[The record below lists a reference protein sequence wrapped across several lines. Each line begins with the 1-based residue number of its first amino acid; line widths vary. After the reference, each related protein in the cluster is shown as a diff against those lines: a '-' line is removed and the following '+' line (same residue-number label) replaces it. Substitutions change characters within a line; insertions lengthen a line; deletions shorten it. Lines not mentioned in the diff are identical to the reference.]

1 VERKTKIVATLGP
14 ACSTYERIRELVA
27 AGMDVARLNF
37 SHGDYKT
44 HRQLADWVR
53 AAAEEEGRVVALL
66 QDIQGPKLRVGV
78 FPGGSIEL
86 ADGTEVRLLTGAG
99 EGDAQTIYLDYPYLA
114 EDIQVGEEVL
124 LADGLIRL
132 VVTGTAP
139 HGLRARVVTGGTLGG
154 QKGVAFPQSE
164 LRMPAITDKDRRD
177 IAFGREL
184 GVDFVAASFVR
195 SAADVRLVSEL
206 AGEETPI
213 VAKIELAAGY
223 AQLDGILDVA
233 PAIMVARGD
242 LGVQLPLQRIPLIQ
256 LDILRRTNAAGR
268 IGITATEMLES
279 MTHATRPT
287 RAEVTDVASAVLAG
301 TDAVMLSAETATGQ
315 YPVRAVEV
323 MDTICREV
331 ESSLGPPTL
340 GHELLRDGDERF
352 PSATAKAAVE
362 AASALGIQT
371 IVAFT
376 ETGNSVRLLSK
387 YRPLA
392 RILAFTPEPRTMAR
406 MALYWGVRPLSFDRL
421 DSTDEMIAFAE
432 RKLLELG
439 ICQPG
444 DAVVLVAGVPP
455 NERHSTNLMKLHV
468 VRG

>member
-14 ACSTYERIRELVA
+14 ACASYERIRELVV

-37 SHGDYKT
+37 SHGDYAT
-44 HRQLADWVR
+44 HRQFAQWVR
-53 AAAEEEGRVVALL
+53 AAADEEGRVVALL
-66 QDIQGPKLRVGV
+66 QDIQGPKLRVGT
-78 FPGGSIEL
+78 FPGGSTEL
-86 ADGTEVRLLTGAG
+86 ATGSEVLLVQDAG
-99 EGDAQTIYLDYPYLA
+99 MGDAEHIQLDYPYLT
-114 EDIQVGEEVL
+114 EDIQVGERVL

-132 VVTGTAP
+132 SVTGSSP
-139 HGLRARVVTGGTLGG
+139 EGLRARVVVGGPLGDH
-154 QKGVAFPQSE
+154 KGVAFPQSE
-164 LRMPAITDKDRRD
+164 LRMPAITEKDRRD
-177 IAFGREL
+177 LAFGREL
-184 GVDFVAASFVR
+184 AVDLVAASFVR

-206 AGEETPI
+206 AGEDTPI

-223 AQLDGILDVA
+223 AQLDGILDVS

-242 LGVQLPLQRIPLIQ
+242 LGVQLPLERIPLIQ
-256 LDILRRTNAAGR
+256 LDILKRANAAGR
-268 IGITATEMLES
+268 IAITATEMLES

-301 TDAVMLSAETATGQ
+301 TDAVMLSAETATGK
-315 YPVRAVEV
+315 YPVRSVEV
-323 MDTICREV
+323 MDIICREV
-331 ESSLGPPTL
+331 EGSLGPPNL

-362 AASALGIQT
+362 AASALGIET

-387 YRPLA
+387 YRPMA
-392 RILAFTPEPRTMAR
+392 RILAFTPEPRALAR
-406 MALYWGVRPLSFDRL
+406 MALYWGVRPMRFQRL
-421 DSTDEMIAFAE
+421 ASTDEMIAFAE
-432 RKLLELG
+432 RRLLELG